1 MSVGDKV
8 FTSIFMQFFTS
19 LSLQWPLSSIL
30 ATDTLPVCAHTTV
43 MMPEPIHTIIV
54 DNRRDSNMS
63 VVFLINLAAKLDN
76 YL

>member
-1 MSVGDKV
+1 
-8 FTSIFMQFFTS
+8 
-19 LSLQWPLSSIL
+19 
-30 ATDTLPVCAHTTV
+30 

-76 YL
+76 Y